1 MGRLNLSSTLF
12 LCYSYRKIWEK
23 IMVRKL
29 KELNFKP
36 MMAIVILLLIL
47 VGCSSNEEA
56 ELNLQ
61 ETPSEAREFLMGTY
75 IVLRVYDEGKE
86 EALGAAVARIEELD
100 EKLTSNNTSSEIASI
115 NEAAG
120 QNPVEVSEDVFPLIE
135 VAAEYSAIENSGF
148 DYTVGPITNLWRIG
162 FDDAR
167 VPEPSEIEAV
177 LPLVDYEKSELDAKN
192 RTVFLTE
199 ENMRID
205 LGAIAKGYI
214 ADEIVKVFEDHNVTT
229 AIIDLGGNVVVMG
242 DSPTRETGGFNVGIQ
257 DPFSP
262 RGEIVGAINL
272 KNKTVVTSGVY
283 ERYIEK
289 DDEIYH
295 HLMNPDTGYP
305 FENDLAGVSIVTDK
319 SVDGDGLS
327 TVVFGFGLEEGLDY
341 VNRLEGVEGVFISRD
356 KEIYTSEGLKENFN
370 LTNDTFTWVNE

>member
-1 MGRLNLSSTLF
+1 
-12 LCYSYRKIWEK
+12 
-23 IMVRKL
+23 MVRKL